1 MIHRFGASV
10 FAPLL
15 LLLVSVTAAQEVS
28 IASARIFLCKGPS
41 KSEKWIGSGKYGLFF
56 SVPQHGF
63 KVLSGTDVDYV
74 KFVIKPNKHKSV
86 LVLWFG
92 YAAFSPHP
100 PSGII
105 RASATFNQTKLL
117 GPDGIEI
124 GLDSRGKK
132 HNGTTWGWFGVW
144 ARVEN
149 TKTPPPWR
157 LRFLIKS

>member
-1 MIHRFGASV
+1 
-10 FAPLL
+10 
-15 LLLVSVTAAQEVS
+15 
-28 IASARIFLCKGPS
+28 
-41 KSEKWIGSGKYGLFF
+41 
-56 SVPQHGF
+56 
-63 KVLSGTDVDYV
+63 LSGTDVDYV

-132 HNGTTWGWFGVW
+132 HNGTTWRWF
-144 ARVEN
+144 RVVGQGGEYEDAFTEEAALFDQIVN
-149 TKTPPPWR
+149 SACIIPYPEQLGPLQIEGIRRWHSVR
-157 LRFLIKS
+157 LLFALFSVNE